1 MEIPHGGQTLIGF
14 PALVDQGEGVTLEVF
29 DAEERAQQAHRAG
42 LRRLFLIQL
51 KEQVRFIE
59 KNLPGFT
66 QLALQYASFGDAGE
80 LRTQLLQAAFDRACL
95 QSPLPRDAAAFE
107 ARLVEARSR
116 VSLIAQELAR
126 LLAALLVEHNTLRK
140 KLKELARAAPEVCRD
155 IEEQLARLLPR
166 GFVSALPFERLT
178 HCPRYLKAA
187 LLRLEKYRDDP
198 ARDARAMSELRPLQ
212 TQWLRAVAASHASRA
227 GGAGLD
233 PQLEQ
238 FGWMLEELR
247 VQLFAQTLRT
257 PVPVSAKRLQKLWES
272 LQR

>member
-1 MEIPHGGQTLIGF
+1 MCSSDL
-14 PALVDQGEGVTLEVF
+14 
-29 DAEERAQQAHRAG
+29 
-42 LRRLFLIQL
+42 
-51 KEQVRFIE
+51 
-59 KNLPGFT
+59 
-66 QLALQYASFGDAGE
+66 
-80 LRTQLLQAAFDRACL
+80 
-95 QSPLPRDAAAFE
+95 
-107 ARLVEARSR
+107 
-116 VSLIAQELAR
+116 R
-126 LLAALLVEHNTLRK
+126 LLAALLVEHNVLRK

-166 GFVSALPFERLT
+166 GFVSAFPFERLT

-212 TQWLRAVAASHASRA
+212 TQWLRAVAASHSGR

-233 PQLEQ
+233 LQLEQ

>member
-1 MEIPHGGQTLIGF
+1 MAGAVAAERSEKAACPIPGALARGGNRPSEG
-14 PALVDQGEGVTLEVF
+14 GEADSGVL
-29 DAEERAQQAHRAG
+29 RAWPPRSAYLHIPFCHRRCFYCDFAVVPLG
-42 LRRLFLIQL
+42 
-51 KEQVRFIE
+51 
-59 KNLPGFT
+59 
-66 QLALQYASFGDAGE
+66 
-80 LRTQLLQAAFDRACL
+80 DRASGAVGDPGSASIEAYL
-95 QSPLPRDAAAFE
+95 SLLLEEIAAAPDGPPLSTVYVGGGTPSMLT
-107 ARLVEARSR
+107 A
-116 VSLIAQELAR
+116 
-126 LLAALLVEHNTLRK
+126 
-140 KLKELARAAPEVCRD
+140 
-155 IEEQLARLLPR
+155 EQLGRLLPR
-166 GFVSALPFERLT
+166 GFVAALPFERLT

-212 TQWLRAVAASHASRA
+212 TQWLRAVAASHSSRA
-227 GGAGLD
+227 GAGGGID